1 MRLEFASRHGYSQYA
16 SIEYYPLVA
25 VTLFNGSFETQT
37 YALLD
42 SGADTTLFHASIGE
56 DLGLDIR
63 LGERSDMSGI
73 TNDRRID
80 VYTHQVRLVVENY
93 DLGFVDLDFS
103 YEIGS
108 HWTDNLLGR
117 FPVFDALVVAFR
129 QRKTPTHTSPGWS
142 YLSVNR

>member
-63 LGERSDMSGI
+63 GGERSDMTGVAK
-73 TNDRRID
+73 DRRID
-80 VYTHQVRLVVENY
+80 VYTHQLRLVIAGY
-93 DLGFVDLDFS
+93 DLGLVDLDFS
-103 YEIGS
+103 FEIDS

-117 FPVFDALVVAFR
+117 YPVFDALVVAFR